1 MNLRLIGLELSVS
14 IGFEA
19 VDGIGVKEQFAF
31 LFSGQRLKA
40 VVVDLKF
47 ESAEVMFVQRVD
59 WLRRPWQQR

>member
-31 LFSGQRLKA
+31 LLPSQRLEA
-40 VVVDLKF
+40 MVVYLEF
-47 ESAEVMFVQRVD
+47 ESTKVMFVQWVD
-59 WLRRPWQQR
+59 GLRRFW